1 MKYLPIV
8 RKREL
13 GKAMETPDLAPIM
26 NEIEKQVAVTIHYL
40 RIVIRIS
47 FTITHQLL
55 DDGEHLA
62 RRHYGRDGKLFL
74 SLIHI

>member
-26 NEIEKQVAVTIHYL
+26 NEIEKEVAVTLHYL
-40 RIVIRIS
+40 RIVVGIGLA
-47 FTITHQLL
+47 ITQQLL
-55 DDGEHLA
+55 DDRKHLP
-62 RRHYGRDGKLFL
+62 RRHYGRDGKLFRAQ
-74 SLIHI
+74 I

>member
-26 NEIEKQVAVTIHYL
+26 NEIEKEVAVTLHYL
-40 RIVIRIS
+40 RIVVGIGLS
-47 FTITHQLL
+47 NTQQLI
-55 DDGEHLA
+55 DDRKHLT
-62 RRHYGRDGKLFL
+62 RRNYWSEGKLFRAQ
-74 SLIHI
+74 I